1 MDIQQKIK
9 ELRLIPLFPDKNF
22 NYTSFD
28 LAEFGDVIKITDLR
42 EEVNLKLTITLF
54 YAKNSGRYVIMG
66 RVYNYENG
74 EDFTNITQDYQN
86 VGLSDAVNKFNFHYE
101 ELAKKFNE
109 LLLETLKE
117 ELEKEKE
124 KAKEEE
130 EKSKEEQGGD
140 EQDGDEQDGEG
151 QDGEGQDGEGQDG
164 EGQDGEG
171 QGGDEQGGDEQGG
184 DEQGGDEQGGDGKM
198 SSKDIQ
204 KLIDQLDN
212 QIDNKDTSGQSN
224 DEAIDLEDFLKKV
237 EEGKVDN
244 DFSKYRNDK
253 GLKAEIDNENQIEP
267 NPLDFLD
274 EDLEK
279 EFDEK
284 QYSPVTQALKEKLK
298 IDDSEIK
305 RRFPTPDFVRDFV
318 FLLGKNEIED
328 LSNRIGIEK
337 EVSLNDKKSILATN
351 LITELQNI

>member
-1 MDIQQKIK
+1 MDIEKKIK
-9 ELRLIPLFPDKNF
+9 ELRLLPLFPDKNF
-22 NYTSFD
+22 NYSSFD
-28 LAEFGDVIKITDLR
+28 LNEGGDTIKITDLK
-42 EEVNLKLTITLF
+42 EEVNLKFTIALF

-74 EDFTNITQDYQN
+74 EDFTNITQDYKN

-130 EKSKEEQGGD
+130 EKAKEEQGGD
-140 EQDGDEQDGEG
+140 EQGGEG
-151 QDGEGQDGEGQDG
+151 QE
-164 EGQDGEG
+164 
-171 QGGDEQGGDEQGG
+171 GGDEQGGEGQESESEGQEG
-184 DEQGGDEQGGDGKM
+184 DEKGGEGQGAEGKM

-204 KLIDQLDN
+204 DFIDQLDN
-212 QIDNKDTSGQSN
+212 QIDNKDTNGQST
-224 DEAIDLEDFLKKV
+224 DKSIDLEDFLKKV

-253 GLKAEIDNENQIEP
+253 DLKEEIDKEKQPQP
-267 NPLDFLD
+267 NDMQFLD
-274 EDLEK
+274 NMQNEFGEK
-279 EFDEK
+279 EYK
-284 QYSPVTQALKEKLK
+284 PVVNALKEKLK
-298 IDDSEIK
+298 VDDLELK

-328 LSNRIGIEK
+328 LSDRIGIEK